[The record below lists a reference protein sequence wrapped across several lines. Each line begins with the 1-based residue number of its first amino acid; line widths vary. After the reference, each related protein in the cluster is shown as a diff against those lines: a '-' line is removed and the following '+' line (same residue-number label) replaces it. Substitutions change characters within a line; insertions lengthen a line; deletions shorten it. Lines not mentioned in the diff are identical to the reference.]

1 MVMNEVASAAGLV
14 LLAFTWLALRG
25 MGREDSQRGSRR

>member
-1 MVMNEVASAAGLV
+1 MNEAASIAGLV

-25 MGREDSQRGSRR
+25 MGREDSPRGTRR